1 MKEPLHI
8 KTYFASSVQAALALA
23 RRELGPDAMLLNT
36 RQSPPEAKHLGSYE
50 AVFATTPAR
59 ENTPTSTN
67 TLEEHSDFGNMHPE
81 IASLL
86 RDHDSADLP
95 EYMESLIAI
104 DPTLTSAANQ
114 TEVAAL
120 VGPPGRGKTTTL
132 VKLAVTHGIMKHKPV
147 RLFSA
152 DYLRAGGSLQLRTLS
167 SILGVTFE
175 AFPSPASLENALRQQ
190 WPGLTLIDTPGFGPR
205 DYDSAQTLAR
215 CLTSQ
220 RSKIDIHLC
229 LRADSSATALS
240 RSVDR
245 FACFHPAR
253 LIFTGLDEAP
263 DTTAAFSVA
272 AQSKLPL
279 SFLTNGQSIPEDIEP
294 ASAARIVKCARAPKH
309 QRSFVT
315 E

>member
-23 RRELGPDAMLLNT
+23 RRELGPEAMLLNT
-36 RQSPPEAKHLGSYE
+36 RQSPPEARHLGSYE
-50 AVFATTPAR
+50 AVFATAPAV
-59 ENTPTSTN
+59 ESAPASTV
-67 TLEEHSDFGNMHPE
+67 LDEQPAFVNMHPE

-86 RDHDSADLP
+86 RDRDSTDLP
-95 EYMESLIAI
+95 EYMESLITV
-104 DPTLTSAANQ
+104 DSVLHD
-114 TEVAAL
+114 VAAL

-152 DYLRAGGSLQLRTLS
+152 DYLRAGGSLQLRTLAA
-167 SILGVTFE
+167 ILGVTFE
-175 AFPSPASLENALRQQ
+175 AFPSPASLENALRHQ

-205 DYDSAQTLAR
+205 DLDSAQTLAR

-220 RSKIDIHLC
+220 RSKVDIHLC

-240 RSVDR
+240 RTVDR

-253 LIFTGLDEAP
+253 LIFTGLDETP
-263 DTTAAFSVA
+263 DTAAAFSIA
-272 AQSKLPL
+272 AQSKIAL

-294 ASAARIVKCARAPKH
+294 ASAARIVKCALGPQY
-309 QRSFVT
+309 QRSLVT
-315 E
+315 A